1 MNRNALA
8 TTNTLTTTNALTTAK
23 TEQKKA
29 MPATLKRLLAPLFVL
44 MVLLSTV
51 APAPA
56 LAATPTTSNLGYS
69 TVYVRRGGS
78 YNFRFCVRSN
88 SYSRRLF
95 VNRTRFKT
103 DMYKYSSGRRVDS
116 TAWQPVSGTTYFNAR
131 YKFSRS
137 RYSRNSWYELNY
149 KTQYRSGLF
158 GRWYTSTSRY
168 IDVHVS

>member
-1 MNRNALA
+1 MSCNELV
-8 TTNTLTTTNALTTAK
+8 TTNTLAATKTN
-23 TEQKKA
+23 QKSA
-29 MPATLKRLLAPLFVL
+29 IPVALKRLLAPLFAL
-44 MVLLSTV
+44 MILLSTI

-56 LAATPTTSNLGYS
+56 LAATPTTSNLGCS

-88 SYSRRLF
+88 SYNRF
-95 VNRTRFKT
+95 IVNRTRFRT
-103 DMYKYSSGRRVDS
+103 DMYKCSSGKRVD
-116 TAWQPVSGTTYFNAR
+116 TTGWKPASGTTYFNAR

-137 RYSRNSWYELNY
+137 RYSRNSWYQLNY

-168 IDVHVS
+168 INVCVS